1 MLFWL
6 CNVCNLDMSDL
17 KFNSAFFN
25 CVPSC
30 DVFVYSCSEIVQSVN
45 YKSTNVNSRYLNQA
59 IFDMWCTCIKIFSSF
74 TSVWLSWI
82 RKRYRHGV
90 YDLFGFTK
98 PDHKI
103 FSSDCTFVK
112 RWNSLKH
119 VFIQSVFGDIYSLHN
134 NWHNNWQRMT
144 ETWTTL
150 NPLTKDS
157 WLWPI

>member
-25 CVPSC
+25 FVSSC
-30 DVFVYSCSEIVQSVN
+30 DVFVSSCSEIVQSAN
-45 YKSTNVNSRYLNQA
+45 YKSTNVNSRYFNQA
-59 IFDMWCTCIKIFSSF
+59 IFDMWCIKIFSSF

-82 RKRYRHGV
+82 RKRYWHGV

-98 PDHKI
+98 PDHTI
-103 FSSDCTFVK
+103 FSLDCTFVK
-112 RWNSLKH
+112 TPTCQRTCLYKAFLVIVN
-119 VFIQSVFGDIYSLHN
+119 SLHN
-134 NWHNNWQRMT
+134 SLHNNWQRMT